1 MQTTMTDR
9 FEVTVETGRQADVTL
24 DASSAR
30 DLELFLTRFEP
41 PANAPVTRPVIVW
54 KNDTRRVMDVR
65 AYVAD
70 DGAWRLEFDNERPA
84 DDAPDAP
91 ERVDPRLDDLATM
104 VWITDAD
111 RLARWFNRAWCTF
124 VGAELE
130 EELGWGWMR
139 HAHPDDLVGL
149 LEAYERGQRAQRGF
163 DHVGRVIDRDGLVR
177 WLRVRGVPRI
187 QNDEFGGFIGICRL
201 DEHAATDSEHSA
213 AATSPVPFI
222 PPTDEPASAVVE
234 RLADLE
240 VALRIS
246 RPAEPV
252 EASCLRRL
260 ASRWAAQHEVLAP
273 RHDDIVLAVGEATAN
288 SALHAYRDGAGEIRL
303 ECAID
308 AAHATF
314 RVRDWGAWLPPSAER
329 DSRGIL
335 LMERLA
341 DSFELRHL
349 ADGTEVILRFDI
361 GTPVRA

>member
-1 MQTTMTDR
+1 MRIPQYLTEIASGIIAPAAEPEFTQSGASRLKVDGRRGFGQVVGMKMVDALIPLARSTGIAMANGR
-9 FEVTVETGRQADVTL
+9 HLGHTGR
-24 DASSAR
+24 
-30 DLELFLTRFEP
+30 
-41 PANAPVTRPVIVW
+41 IG
-54 KNDTRRVMDVR
+54 
-65 AYVAD
+65 AY
-70 DGAWRLEFDNERPA
+70 
-84 DDAPDAP
+84 P
-91 ERVDPRLDDLATM
+91 EALAK
-104 VWITDAD
+104 A
-111 RLARWFNRAWCTF
+111 
-124 VGAELE
+124 G
-130 EELGWGWMR
+130 
-139 HAHPDDLVGL
+139 LVGM
-149 LEAYERGQRAQRGF
+149 AVCNGAPSGHWVAAF
-163 DHVGRVIDRDGLVR
+163 GGRDG
-177 WLRVRGVPRI
+177 
-187 QNDEFGGFIGICRL
+187 
-201 DEHAATDSEHSA
+201 
-213 AATSPVPFI
+213 
-222 PPTDEPASAVVE
+222 
-234 RLADLE
+234 
-240 VALRIS
+240 RIS

-314 RVRDWGAWLPPSAER
+314 RVRDWGAWLPPSAQR

>member
-1 MQTTMTDR
+1 MIDR
-9 FEVTVETGRQADVTL
+9 FEVIVETGLQADVAL

-41 PANAPVTRPVIVW
+41 PADAPVTRPVVVW
-54 KNDTRRVMDVR
+54 KDDTRLVMDVR
-65 AYVAD
+65 AYVAE

-84 DDAPDAP
+84 VAAPETA

-111 RLARWFNRAWCTF
+111 RLARWFNRAWCEF
-124 VGAELE
+124 VGAELD

-139 HAHPDDLVGL
+139 HVHPDDLVGV
-149 LEAYERGQRAQRGF
+149 LEAYERGQRDHHGF
-163 DHVGRVIDRDGLVR
+163 DHVGRVIDRDGLVQ

-187 QNDEFGGFIGICRL
+187 QNDEFDGFIGICQL
-201 DEHAATDSEHSA
+201 DEGAGSDSERSTA
-213 AATSPVPFI
+213 VTSPVPLI
-222 PPTDEPASAVVE
+222 PPTDEPARAVVE

-314 RVRDWGAWLPPSAER
+314 RVRDWGEWLPPSAER

-341 DSFELRHL
+341 DAFELRHL
-349 ADGTEVILRFDI
+349 PDGTEVILRFEV
-361 GTPVRA
+361 GAPARA